1 MAFSPDL
8 SAQAVHEQLVSSVS
22 AFKQAEQAVVVWF
35 AEMNRRGLYRELGY
49 SSMRQYAVEALGF
62 SETRAG
68 DFLRLAGRLEE
79 LPQIRAAVES
89 GQLGYTKARE
99 LVGVASPQT
108 EGQWLQEALGSSRRE
123 LEQKAAKV
131 RRKARVR
138 RAARQTA
145 QAELLPADASAE
157 DALADAV
164 PSTISLRLTAEQR
177 ARYDALW
184 QQLGRAP
191 NAEDLLAAL
200 AVLAGTENDTTVCE
214 NDSCS
219 TTSPRGMPPPVQ
231 IHVQQCPDCGT
242 MTAGGRPLDRA
253 DAARMQCDAVISAP
267 GQRNTATIPPRTR
280 QDVLARDGHRC
291 QGPGCNHRLFLAI
304 HHMVPR
310 EQGGS
315 NRPDNLITLCSA
327 CHRLWHKRG
336 WAAPAQQPGEQPPP
350 PP

>member
-8 SAQAVHEQLVSSVS
+8 SAQAVHEQLTSAVA
-22 AFKQAEQAVVVWF
+22 AFKQAEQSVVVWF

-49 SSMRQYAVEALGF
+49 SSMRQYSVEALGF

-123 LEQKAAKV
+123 LEKKAAKV

-138 RAARQTA
+138 RAARQTG
-145 QAELLPADASAE
+145 QAELLPAEASAE
-157 DALADAV
+157 DALAEAV

-184 QQLGRAP
+184 QKLGRVP

-200 AVLAGTENDTTVCE
+200 AVLAGTENTAKCCE
-214 NDSCS
+214 NDSCAR
-219 TTSPRGMPPPVQ
+219 TAPRGMPPPVQ
-231 IHVQQCPDCGT
+231 IHVQQCPDCGI

-253 DAARMQCDAVISAP
+253 DAARVQCDAVISVP

-291 QGPGCNHRLFLAI
+291 QAPGCNHRWFLEI
-304 HHMVPR
+304 HHVVPR
-310 EQGGS
+310 EEGGS
-315 NRPDNLITLCSA
+315 NHPGNLVTLCSA
-327 CHRLWHKRG
+327 CHRLLHERG
-336 WAAPAQQPGEQPPP
+336 WAIAPPQPVVSAPPP
-350 PP
+350 P